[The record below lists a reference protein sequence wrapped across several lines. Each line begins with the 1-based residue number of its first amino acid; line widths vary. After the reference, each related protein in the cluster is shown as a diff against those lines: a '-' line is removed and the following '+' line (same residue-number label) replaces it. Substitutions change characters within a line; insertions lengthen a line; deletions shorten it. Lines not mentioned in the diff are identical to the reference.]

1 MERITADQ
9 LTNAH
14 KGRTFV
20 HNGSEFVLLSV
31 AEKDGG
37 WREQLQV
44 TLTVARQGQ
53 EQGPYVVR
61 YDDPVDLL

>member
-1 MERITADQ
+1 MESITADQ

-44 TLTVARQGQ
+44 TLTVSRQGQ
-53 EQGPYVVR
+53 QEEYVVR

>member
-1 MERITADQ
+1 MESITADQ

-20 HNGSEFVLLSV
+20 HDGSEFVLLSV
-31 AEKDGG
+31 AEKVGG

-44 TLTVARQGQ
+44 TLTVSRQGQ
-53 EQGPYVVR
+53 KQEEYVVR

>member
-1 MERITADQ
+1 MENITADQ

-20 HNGSEFVLLSV
+20 HNGSEWVLLNV
-31 AEKDGG
+31 AERDGG

-44 TLTVARQGQ
+44 TLTVSQNGDEKDLVA
-53 EQGPYVVR
+53 R
-61 YDDPVDLL
+61 YDDPVQLL

>member
-1 MERITADQ
+1 MDSITADQ
-9 LTNAH
+9 LTDAH

-20 HNGSEFVLLSV
+20 HNGSEFVLLGV

-44 TLTVARQGQ
+44 TLTVSRQGQ
-53 EQGPYVVR
+53 QDEYVVR